1 MAGFLKKLFKVLL
14 LIALAIVAIP
24 SGMIYSLLET
34 VWDVFVSVFR
44 SIWGA
49 IYAFFRN
56 VSKVVSVCSSKL
68 LRRLL
73 INSNDIPFGTYS
85 VSAVLGANQRE
96 NTLTDLGVWL
106 SDLLDSI
113 EPNHCKKASDKA
125 GI

>member
-1 MAGFLKKLFKVLL
+1 MAGFLKKTFKVLFL
-14 LIALAIVAIP
+14 VALAIVAIP
-24 SGMIYSLLET
+24 SGMLYSLLET
-34 VWDVFVSVFR
+34 LWDVLVSAFR
-44 SIWGA
+44 AIWGA
-49 IYAFFRN
+49 VYAFFRN

-73 INSNDIPFGTYS
+73 IDPSGIPFGTHS

-96 NTLTDLGVWL
+96 KTLTGIGLWL

-113 EPNHCKKASDKA
+113 ESNHCKKASERA